1 MLSSCDDM
9 LHNDLGDTTARDVFD
24 EFM

>member
-9 LHNDLGDTTARDVFD
+9 LHNDMGDTTARDVFD